1 MSASRVRRPT
11 VIGPASADP
20 TGPLREPDPDGVEP
34 HRTAWQSVS
43 VLPDDLTLEVAAVH
57 GAGEELHSAQVD
69 ESDPHVIVVTLE
81 LAWAEPPDGRP
92 RIAVAYPF
100 RTRVTLSRP
109 LAGRMAVDGALEPDD
124 VVREEELARVIRWR
138 AELGLP
144 IDRDLVE
151 RLVDDE
157 RMPDGRLH
165 GREVLSD
172 DEKLWWRQALQD
184 KEAAA
189 DFVKGWLAVQDADLD
204 AHGEVTWYDGGHYVQ
219 YLAAGESG
227 ADELRTAADEAG
239 LTRLKVVT
247 VRYPYRELDALHTA
261 VRERLAAGGVDVRR
275 SGPEVSSNTVRVVV
289 GGGLREVERARSLAA
304 EVVPPDA
311 VSIVPFD

>member
-20 TGPLREPDPDGVEP
+20 GRPLLEPEPDGIAP
-34 HRTAWQSVS
+34 HAVPWQDVS
-43 VLPDDLTLEVAAVH
+43 VLPDDLTLEITAVY
-57 GAGEELHSAQVD
+57 GAGEQLHSARVD
-69 ESDPHVIVVTLE
+69 ESDPHLVAVTLE
-81 LAWAEPPDGRP
+81 LAWIEPPDGRP

-100 RTRVTLSRP
+100 RTRVALGRP
-109 LAGRMAVDGALEPDD
+109 LAGRMAVDGALTSDD
-124 VVREEELARVIRWR
+124 DLREEELARVIRWR

-144 IDRDLVE
+144 IERDLVQ

-189 DFVKGWLAVQDADLD
+189 DFAKGWLAVQDADLD
-204 AHGEVTWYDGGHYVQ
+204 GHGEVTWFDGGHYVQ
-219 YLAAGESG
+219 YLATGEAG
-227 ADELRTAADEAG
+227 ADEMRAAAEAAG
-239 LTRLKVVT
+239 IVRLKVVT

-261 VRERLAAGGVDVRR
+261 VRKRLAAGGVDVRR
-275 SGPEVSSNTVRVVV
+275 SGPEVSSNTVRVMV
-289 GGGLREVERARSLAA
+289 GGGLREVEQARTLAA
-304 EVVPPDA
+304 EVAPPEA